1 MSWKS
6 VELDD
11 AIEFVRNG
19 ASIKQS
25 EGSQGLPIT
34 RIETIWNSEI
44 DCQRFGYADI
54 SEEALAKYADYL
66 LKDGDLLI
74 SHINSPKHLGK
85 TAMYRGV
92 PDKVIHGMNLLCLRP
107 KVELLDSGYAY
118 FYFNSIFFKAFID
131 RIANQSVNQA
141 SFSAGNLKAIKIPL
155 PPLPI
160 QKKIAA
166 VLEKADELRRKR
178 EEQIKRLDD
187 LLQAS
192 FLDMFGDPV
201 TNPKGWPIKKLGNL
215 GQLDRGK
222 SKHRPRNAPELL
234 GGIHPLIQT
243 GDVANSDCYITEY
256 SSTYSDIG
264 LAQSKMW
271 EAGVLCITIAANI
284 AKTAILG
291 INACFPD
298 SVVGFIPGKE
308 TNVEFIHTWFS
319 FFQQILEKNAPES
332 AQKNINLAI
341 LRELSVVMPPVEMQ
355 SKFKDIFKRI
365 QVDMKTKQKTDLALS
380 TLFFNSLMQR
390 AFKGEL
396 DLV

>member
-1 MSWKS
+1 MNW
-6 VELDD
+6 
-11 AIEFVRNG
+11 R
-19 ASIKQS
+19 
-25 EGSQGLPIT
+25 
-34 RIETIWNSEI
+34 TI
-44 DCQRFGYADI
+44 RAK
-54 SEEALAKYADYL
+54 EALEIL
-66 LKDGDLLI
+66 
-74 SHINSPKHLGK
+74 
-85 TAMYRGV
+85 
-92 PDKVIHGMNLLCLRP
+92 
-107 KVELLDSGYAY
+107 SGYA
-118 FYFNSIFFKAFID
+118 FKSTLFNEDGKGTPIIRIRDVGQKEAKTFFDGSFEQKYLINKGSLLVSMDGEFRLAEWKG
-131 RIANQSVNQA
+131 RPSLLNQRVCKISVKENDLNEGYLKFFLPA
-141 SFSAGNLKAIKIPL
+141 ALKDIEDKTPFVTVKHLSVKAIESIEIPL

-187 LLQAS
+187 LLQAT

-201 TNPKGWPIKKLGNL
+201 TNPKGWPMRKLEKL

-234 GGIHPLIQT
+234 GGAHPLIQT

-271 EAGVLCITIAANI
+271 NAGVLCITIAANI
-284 AKTAILG
+284 AKTAILS

-298 SVVGFIPGKE
+298 SVVGFIPSKE
-308 TNVEFIHTWFS
+308 TNVEFVHTWFS

-341 LRELSVVMPPVEMQ
+341 LRELNVIMPPVEMQ
-355 SKFKDIFKRI
+355 SKFKDVFEKI
-365 QVDMKTKQKTDLALS
+365 QADMKMKQKADLALS
-380 TLFFNSLMQR
+380 TNLFNSLMQR

-396 DLV
+396 DLT